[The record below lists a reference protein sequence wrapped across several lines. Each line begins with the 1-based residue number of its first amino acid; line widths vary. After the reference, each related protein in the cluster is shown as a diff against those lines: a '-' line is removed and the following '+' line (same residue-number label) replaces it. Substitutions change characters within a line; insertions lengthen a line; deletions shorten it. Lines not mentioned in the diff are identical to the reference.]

1 MFFILYFTEMKFFSD
16 QQTFSFLTKYLEIEF
31 VNIGPNNQ
39 KMNVIQV
46 LNSGFSPFSLMISA
60 YHH

>member
-31 VNIGPNNQ
+31 VNIGPNN
-39 KMNVIQV
+39 
-46 LNSGFSPFSLMISA
+46 
-60 YHH
+60 